1 MVFLIRYRDRFRHL
15 VFNDNDISFTN
26 FTIPCYKGSLFL
38 SNGKNRLTK
47 CEQTRQREFFA
58 LTLLAAAGNFR
69 YNLIHGTQ
77 C

>member
-1 MVFLIRYRDRFRHL
+1 MVLLIMYLDRFRHFL
-15 VFNDNDISFTN
+15 LNDNDISFKN
-26 FTIPCYKGSLFL
+26 FTTPCYKGSLFP

-47 CEQTRQREFFA
+47 CEQTRQRELFA